1 LHTLKILQLK
11 ISERPSRPIGMLP
24 TKKSGDSAP
33 VSGLTVSGGFDW
45 SGMGPAADA
54 ESSGTSFD
62 EDESA
67 PVVNGSAKFKRKRR
81 ALDDLTA
88 TAPDDR
94 PESVTG
100 FERALLA
107 SPNSSFLWIQY
118 ISFQLQLHEVDKA
131 RRIGRQA
138 LEKIAYREE
147 EEKLNVWMALV
158 NLELGFGTEES
169 AEAVFKDAAQFND
182 ARIVHLRYAEALQ
195 AAGREEVS
203 DRSDVP
209 MGSFADASRL
219 LRSCIRR

>member
-1 LHTLKILQLK
+1 
-11 ISERPSRPIGMLP
+11 
-24 TKKSGDSAP
+24 
-33 VSGLTVSGGFDW
+33 
-45 SGMGPAADA
+45 MGPAADA

-118 ISFQLQLHEVDKA
+118 MSFQLQLHEVDKA
-131 RRIGRQA
+131 RRIGRHS
-138 LEKIAYREE
+138 R
-147 EEKLNVWMALV
+147 
-158 NLELGFGTEES
+158 
-169 AEAVFKDAAQFND
+169 
-182 ARIVHLRYAEALQ
+182 
-195 AAGREEVS
+195 
-203 DRSDVP
+203 RSLI
-209 MGSFADASRL
+209 GKKR
-219 LRSCIRR
+219 RS

>member
-1 LHTLKILQLK
+1 
-11 ISERPSRPIGMLP
+11 
-24 TKKSGDSAP
+24 
-33 VSGLTVSGGFDW
+33 
-45 SGMGPAADA
+45 MGPAADA

-118 ISFQLQLHEVDKA
+118 MSFQLQLHEVDKA